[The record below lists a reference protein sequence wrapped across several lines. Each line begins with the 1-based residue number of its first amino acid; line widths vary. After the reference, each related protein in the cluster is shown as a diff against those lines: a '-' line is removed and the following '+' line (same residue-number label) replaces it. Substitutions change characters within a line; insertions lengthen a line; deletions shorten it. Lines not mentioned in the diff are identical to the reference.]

1 MYKICFATHNVHK
14 VRELKSLLPKHIELI
29 SLDELGQKEEIPE
42 TGSTLDENSELKARF
57 IWEHYQLD
65 CIADDSG
72 LEVEA
77 LDGAPG
83 VYSARYAG
91 SPKSDQANMEKLL
104 KAMEGI
110 SNRAAAFRTVITFL
124 KGGKSLQFE
133 GMVKGTITQA
143 PRGSQGF
150 GYDPVFIPNGYDK
163 TFAEMSSDEKN
174 KLSHRSH
181 AVALFVD
188 YVDNAQ
194 F

>member
-1 MYKICFATHNVHK
+1 MYKICFATHNAHK
-14 VRELKSLLPKHIELI
+14 VRELKSLLPDHIELI

-42 TGSTLDENSELKARF
+42 TGSALDENSELKARF
-57 IWEHYQLD
+57 VWDHYQMD

-77 LDGAPG
+77 LGGAPG

-91 SPKSDQANMEKLL
+91 SPKNDQANVAKLL

-133 GMVKGTITQA
+133 GMVRGTIAHA
-143 PRGSQGF
+143 PRGSSGF

-163 TFAEMSSDEKN
+163 TFAEMSPEEKN
-174 KLSHRSH
+174 KLSHRGR
-181 AVALFVD
+181 AVGLFVD
-188 YVDNAQ
+188 FVDNAQ